1 MEKLFLRGHKGR
13 NEVLCC
19 PSLLLLTNFTSV
31 FIQSAASAAVFLL
44 AAGEEGAVFAL
55 EELFAAMAV
64 PVVPP
69 QALHVSGA
77 ELAELTSE
85 NAVRA
90 AVSH

>member
-1 MEKLFLRGHKGR
+1 MEKLFLRGSKGTD
-13 NEVLCC
+13 EVLCC
-19 PSLLLLTNFTSV
+19 PSLLLLMYFTSV
-31 FIQSAASAAVFLL
+31 FIQSAAPAAIFLL

-64 PVVPP
+64 PVVPA

-77 ELAELTSE
+77 ELAELASE